1 MNMEKKYIDLLSNQ
15 DELFMFLKSEFKLY
29 HLSNV
34 FFRDLHY
41 GVWEF
46 LEHHGVTLNYGQSED
61 VAREEAAM
69 LEKKNILKKVDDRT
83 WLLNYPQFKLMQVQK
98 IQLKVPA
105 AA

>member
-15 DELFMFLKSEFKLY
+15 DEFLMFLKSKFKLY

-61 VAREEAAM
+61 IACEVVII
-69 LEKKNILKKVDDRT
+69 LEKKYILKRIDDRT

-98 IQLKVPA
+98 IQLKLPIA
-105 AA
+105 A